1 MNILDSLRG
10 LGREPSNRQTSKPSN
25 HPGQAALEYVL
36 VLGALLVVV
45 VMTTHLIHATK
56 KASARTVSLV
66 SSDYP

>member
-1 MNILDSLRG
+1 MKTTTCR
-10 LGREPSNRQTSKPSN
+10 R
-25 HPGQAALEYVL
+25 GQAALEYVL